1 MGRTQAEALA
11 AWEQRK
17 AREGVVQD
25 TGGRGSTQRDAF
37 PKDMHE
43 TRELQ
48 PAVIELAKARGWMV
62 YHTHD
67 SRRSEPGFPDLVA
80 VRRQARPTGDLSRL
94 LFVELKSAKG
104 VVTEAQQAWVY
115 ALFGVEEA
123 NDTVEVHLW
132 RPEHWHDGTIEE
144 VLR

>member
-25 TGGRGSTQRDAF
+25 TGGRGQRDAF

-43 TRELQ
+43 TREFQ
-48 PAVIELAKARGWMV
+48 PAVVELAKAQGWMV

-67 SRRSEPGFPDLVA
+67 SRKSESGFPDLVM
-80 VRRQARPTGDLSRL
+80 VRNGRL

-104 VVTEAQQAWVY
+104 VTTEAQHAWLL
-115 ALFGVEEA
+115 ALGEVVESEG
-123 NDTVEVHLW
+123 DSGYGSGGTGIGVHLW